1 MKVRWFIATAILLV
15 IAVVSVSVFVH
26 TQRGQ
31 AQPSLSQSGTSV
43 VAIPIEGLVCSSCT
57 ARVKRALES
66 IDGVTEV
73 EVSLQH
79 RQARVRYVE
88 TKVSPN
94 TLVAAIDGLGYKAG
108 TPAVEQER

>member
-1 MKVRWFIATAILLV
+1 MTAILLV
-15 IAVVSVSVFVH
+15 ITAVSVSFLVR

-31 AQPSLSQSGTSV
+31 AEPSVSQPGTSIV
-43 VAIPIEGLVCSSCT
+43 TIPIEGLVCSACT

-79 RQARVRYVE
+79 RQASVRYVE

-94 TLVAAIDGLGYKAG
+94 TLAAAIDELGYKAG